1 MGKKCEEIFR
11 EIMWLVPE
19 ADFKAIRER
28 RNGKL
33 RFEIFINDK
42 LRSTSIEAL
51 DLSPRSINCLH
62 RAGFETIADVVEQIE
77 GVEDLRKIRNC
88 GTKSVNEIMEQL
100 FCYQYMQLRPEK
112 KLAYIAKL
120 IKLNLD

>member
-1 MGKKCEEIFR
+1 MEKKCEEIFR
-11 EIMWLVPE
+11 EIMALVPE

-28 RNGKL
+28 RDGKFK
-33 RFEIFINDK
+33 FEIFINDK

-77 GVEDLRKIRNC
+77 GSEDLRKIRSC

-100 FCYQYMQLRPEK
+100 FCYQYMQLKPEK
-112 KLAYIAKL
+112 KMNYIAKVL
-120 IKLNLD
+120 KLNLD

>member
-62 RAGFETIADVVEQIE
+62 RAGFETIADVVEQRE